1 LVLDLSL
8 VSRQIDAMG
17 SPLAAAHEASGQR
30 LRAALAVLLESTQP
44 LESLRA
50 RVEEQQRLAGSL
62 PLAAPLEPLH
72 TARAAPA
79 CPPELDVLAVDGSQ
93 IDVDRHNFLH
103 CYLINIGAIR
113 LSYGAAPDAALIST
127 PFLHFDE
134 PDLFIADPTNPLRRE
149 PVAGALLHARRNVT
163 ELRELARA
171 AAALPAG
178 RPAVALVD
186 NSLVLWGL
194 AGRRF
199 DEYVK
204 IALLQEYFAYHAQIQ
219 ELNQSHPLALAGYIS
234 RPDGAQVVNTLRL
247 AVCAPATCRHCL
259 ARFAPA
265 EPGCPHLAGL
275 RDRELFARLLRAPGQ
290 RSALFQSTGP
300 TVRENAYNREL
311 YFFYL
316 HTGEEIARVELPAW
330 VARSPE
336 RLDLAH
342 AALAQQLRHGQGY
355 PQALMEAHEQAVV
368 DGADRAQFWY
378 LIEQMLAERRLA
390 AETSAKALSK
400 RTRAT

>member
-17 SPLAAAHEASGQR
+17 SPLAAAQEASGQR
-30 LRAALAVLLESTQP
+30 LRAALAVLLEST
-44 LESLRA
+44 LSVEALRA
-50 RVEEQQRLAGSL
+50 RVEEQQRQAGTL

-79 CPPELDVLAVDGSQ
+79 CPPELDVFAVDGSQ

-113 LSYGAAPDAALIST
+113 LSYGAAPDATLTST
-127 PFLHFDE
+127 PYLHFDE
-134 PDLFIADPTNPLRRE
+134 PDLFISDPTNPLRRE
-149 PVAGALLHARRNVT
+149 PVAGALL
-163 ELRELARA
+163 
-171 AAALPAG
+171 
-178 RPAVALVD
+178 
-186 NSLVLWGL
+186 
-194 AGRRF
+194 
-199 DEYVK
+199 
-204 IALLQEYFAYHAQIQ
+204 QEYFGYHEQIQ
-219 ELNQSHPLALAGYIS
+219 ELNQTRPLALAGFIS

-247 AVCAPATCRHCL
+247 AVCTPATCRHCL
-259 ARFAPA
+259 ARFAPQTDRSGSGD
-265 EPGCPHLAGL
+265 PSKGGCPHLAGL

-290 RSALFQSTGP
+290 RSAVFQSTGP

-336 RLDLAH
+336 RLDLVH

-368 DGADRAQFWY
+368 YGADRAQFWY